1 MAASVCP
8 FKLDEHLAST
18 FERCER
24 EDDDEP
30 STRRPL
36 SRYLPHT
43 TAGRPSCCAAASPN
57 TLPMVSTA
65 VQAWASSPG
74 DTLSTSSCTSV
85 PTLPAEVHQ
94 LIVAACVDSDPLY
107 TSLPPRYEF
116 LCRLSL
122 VCKSWNALVLPLLYR
137 DVLLET
143 ESQAARLHRSMT
155 RTHGGRNTTLARHV
169 ETLRLGAIPW
179 LGKTFKEMAD
189 DQGEEEEVEEHYLS
203 AGEATDFFLEELLQ
217 AMSGLKELWMAG
229 IRHVP
234 LSALRWAQNLEALR
248 MLRSTICDCD
258 VFCDTLSDPAA
269 TFPRLRRLE
278 VYARCITMST
288 SRVFFSSSTFPSL
301 SRFSFACPSEDSPSS
316 TLDVSQLTCLSTI
329 TDAPPS
335 LAKSNLL
342 LLDMYQIPLRLA
354 LPHLPKSL
362 LILRLNDYSPL
373 TLSVPW
379 LLVDHETSDQLASR
393 LPNLRELWL
402 PQSYC
407 DWRDDAKESRREMV
421 KIWVDKW
428 EKRGVTVVFE
438 GEDERNRHLE
448 PEQRILT
455 EESAFDFQFERL
467 CSRVERLAAERAA
480 T

>member
-1 MAASVCP
+1 
-8 FKLDEHLAST
+8 
-18 FERCER
+18 
-24 EDDDEP
+24 
-30 STRRPL
+30 
-36 SRYLPHT
+36 
-43 TAGRPSCCAAASPN
+43 
-57 TLPMVSTA
+57 MVSTA
-65 VQAWASSPG
+65 VPARASSSDDPLL
-74 DTLSTSSCTSV
+74 TTSCTNV
-85 PTLPAEVHQ
+85 PTLPAEIHQ
-94 LIVAACVDSDPLY
+94 FIVAACVDPDPLF
-107 TSLPPRYEF
+107 TSLTPRYEI

-143 ESQAARLHRSMT
+143 EAQAATFYDSVQQAEE
-155 RTHGGRNTTLARHV
+155 GRDSSLARRV

-179 LGKTFKEMAD
+179 LGKTYREMAD
-189 DQGEEEEVEEHYLS
+189 DQDEEEEIEEHYLS
-203 AGEATDFFLEELLQ
+203 TGEAKDFFLEELLQ

-234 LSALRWAQNLEALR
+234 LSALRWAQNLEALH
-248 MLRSTICDCD
+248 MLRSSICDCD
-258 VFCDTLSDPAA
+258 VFPAVLSDPPL
-269 TFPRLRRLE
+269 TFPHLRRLE

-301 SRFSFACPSEDSPSS
+301 ERFSFACPSADFPST
-316 TLDVSQLTCLSTI
+316 TLDISHLTGLSTI

-335 LAKSNLL
+335 IAKSNLL
-342 LLDMYQIPLRLA
+342 LLDMYQIPLRPA

-407 DWRDDAKESRREMV
+407 DWRDDSKESVREMV
-421 KIWVDKW
+421 KVWVDNW

-467 CSRVERLAAERAA
+467 CSRVERLAAGG
-480 T
+480 TGT